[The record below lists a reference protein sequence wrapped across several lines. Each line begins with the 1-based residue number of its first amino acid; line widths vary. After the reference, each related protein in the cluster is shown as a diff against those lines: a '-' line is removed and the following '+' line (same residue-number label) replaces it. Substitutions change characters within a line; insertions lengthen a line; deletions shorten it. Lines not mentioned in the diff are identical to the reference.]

1 MLKTIVVGLFMV
13 FIALT
18 YQAIIPPPP
27 KKSYSTNLFIASR
40 IKLRDGRHL
49 VYKEYGVPKEIAK
62 YKAIFIHSFGGSK
75 YEAGAITS
83 GVLLEELGV
92 YLVSFDRPG
101 YGGSDPHPKRTMK
114 SIALDIEELA
124 DQLDLGSKFHLI
136 GYSMGGLLTWACLK
150 YIPQRLEKVAMLA
163 PAINY
168 WWPGFPSNLTK
179 EAFTQQR
186 PWDQWALNVAHY
198 APWLVYWWN
207 TQTWFPR
214 LSIIDGES
222 NWSQKDL
229 EIISKFDM
237 EQLQMAY
244 VVQQGEY
251 ESLHRDII
259 IWLQNWTFDPIDLKN
274 PFPNKEGYV
283 HLWQGD
289 EDCLVPVTLQRY
301 IMKKLP
307 WIKYHELQHSGH
319 IFPYDD
325 DLKHVIWKNFFNG
338 EKNN

>member
-18 YQAIIPPPP
+18 YQAILPPAPP
-27 KKSYSTNLFIASR
+27 KNSYYASSFMTSR

-62 YKAIFIHSFGGSK
+62 YKAIFIHSLGGSK

-83 GVLLEELGV
+83 RVLLEELGV

-101 YGGSDPHPKRTMK
+101 YGGSDPHPKRTMR

-124 DQLDLGSKFHLI
+124 DQLGLGSKFYLI
-136 GYSMGGLLTWACLK
+136 GYSVGGQLTWSCLK
-150 YIPQRLEKVAMLA
+150 YIPERLEKVAMLT

-179 EAFTQQR
+179 EAFSQHL
-186 PWDQWALNVAHY
+186 PWDQWAFGVAHH

-214 LSIIDGES
+214 LSVIHGES
-222 NWSQKDL
+222 NWSQQDL
-229 EIISKFDM
+229 EILSKIDE
-237 EQLQMAY
+237 EQLQMVYLFFLNNKLSASPHCYSY
-244 VVQQGEY
+244 V
-251 ESLHRDII
+251 
-259 IWLQNWTFDPIDLKN
+259 
-274 PFPNKEGYV
+274 
-283 HLWQGD
+283 
-289 EDCLVPVTLQRY
+289 
-301 IMKKLP
+301 
-307 WIKYHELQHSGH
+307 
-319 IFPYDD
+319 
-325 DLKHVIWKNFFNG
+325 
-338 EKNN
+338 